1 MYPTSGDSR
10 ATLDKLGWSV
20 GLVSTVGTMNH
31 PVPLPLEAPDI
42 SFLTSGGSFVRRTVL
57 PSGVRVLTEA
67 MPGTHSTSIGYWVG
81 VGSRDER
88 EGQYGST
95 HFLEHLLFKG
105 TAQRSALDIAVAFD
119 SVGGEHNAATAK
131 EYTCYYA
138 RVRDADVPMAV
149 SVIGDMVTKST
160 LDTAAF
166 DVERGVIL
174 EELAMAA
181 DDPADVAGEA
191 FFASTFAGHALGRPI
206 GGTPESIREVQR
218 DEVMAHYA
226 EHYEPNGIVVTA
238 AGAVDH
244 DAFCD
249 LVAAVFADAAS
260 ASPLARREAE
270 PAADAA
276 EARLRVVHRPTEQV
290 SLLRGS
296 QGLDLRDDRR
306 PVLSVL
312 NAVLGGGMSS
322 RLFQEVRERRGL
334 AYAVSS
340 FAPAYLDNGAFGVYA
355 GCAPDNVAGVIDIID
370 AEFRRMVDHGITED
384 ELRRAKGQIEG
395 ALTLS
400 LEDSDARMTR
410 LGRAEL
416 GTGEFTDL
424 TTALE
429 RVDHVTAAD
438 VLDLSRDLLT
448 RPTVTAVVGD
458 LEQERLAAA
467 IGIGG

>member
-1 MYPTSGDSR
+1 
-10 ATLDKLGWSV
+10 
-20 GLVSTVGTMNH
+20 MNH
-31 PVPLPLEAPDI
+31 PVPLPLEAPDT
-42 SFLTSGGSFVRRTVL
+42 SFLTSGGAFVRRSVL

-67 MPGTHSTSIGYWVG
+67 VPGAASTSIGFWVG

-88 EGQYGST
+88 EGQFGST

-105 TAQRSALDIAVAFD
+105 TEGRSALDIAIAFD

-149 SVIGDMVTKST
+149 QVIGDMVTGSV
-160 LDTAAF
+160 LDPEAF
-166 DVERGVIL
+166 DIERGVIL

-191 FFASTFAGHALGRPI
+191 FFAAAFDGHPLGRPI
-206 GGTPESIREVQR
+206 GGTPDSIRAVQR
-218 DEVMAHYA
+218 DEVLAHYR
-226 EHYEPNGIVVTA
+226 EHYAPNGIVVTA

-244 DAFCD
+244 DRFRD
-249 LVAAVFADAAS
+249 LVASVFQHAERS
-260 ASPLARREAE
+260 APLARRTPQPVAD
-270 PAADAA
+270 PAVPK
-276 EARLRVVHRPTEQV
+276 LSVVHRPTEQV
-290 SLLRGS
+290 SMLRGS
-296 QGLDLRDDRR
+296 QGLDLRDERR
-306 PVLSVL
+306 PTLSVL

-355 GCAPDNVAGVIDIID
+355 GCAPDNVPGVVEIVDQ
-370 AEFRRMVDHGITED
+370 EFARMVSDGISDD

-410 LGRAEL
+410 LGRSEL
-416 GTGEFTDL
+416 GTGEYTDL
-424 TTALE
+424 ATALE
-429 RVDHVTAAD
+429 RVDRVTRAD
-438 VLDLSRDLLT
+438 VQGLAADLLT
-448 RPTVTAVVGD
+448 RPMITSVVGAVRQED
-458 LEQERLAAA
+458 LETA
-467 IGIGG
+467 ISTGG

>member
-1 MYPTSGDSR
+1 MS
-10 ATLDKLGWSV
+10 
-20 GLVSTVGTMNH
+20 H
-31 PVPLPLEAPDI
+31 PVPLPLEAPDT
-42 SFLTSGGSFVRRTVL
+42 SFLTSGGAFVRRSVL

-67 MPGTHSTSIGYWVG
+67 VPGAASTSIGFWVG

-105 TAQRSALDIAVAFD
+105 TAERSALDIAIAFD

-149 SVIGDMVTKST
+149 QVIGDMVTGSV
-160 LDTAAF
+160 LEPEAF

-191 FFASTFAGHALGRPI
+191 FFAAAFDGHPLGRPI
-206 GGTPESIREVQR
+206 GGTPDSIRAVQR
-218 DEVMAHYA
+218 DEVLAHYR
-226 EHYEPNGIVVTA
+226 EHYAPNGIVVTA

-244 DAFCD
+244 DRFRA
-249 LVAAVFADAAS
+249 LVERVFQHAEKAA
-260 ASPLARREAE
+260 PLARRSPQPVAD
-270 PAADAA
+270 PAQPK
-276 EARLRVVHRPTEQV
+276 LSVVHRPTEQV
-290 SLLRGS
+290 SMLRGS
-296 QGLDLRDDRR
+296 QGLDLRDERR
-306 PVLSVL
+306 PTLSVL

-355 GCAPDNVAGVIDIID
+355 GCAPDNVPGVVEIVDQ
-370 AEFRRMVDHGITED
+370 EFRRMVADGITDD

-410 LGRAEL
+410 LGRSEL
-416 GTGEFTDL
+416 GTGEYTDL
-424 TTALE
+424 ATALE
-429 RVDHVTAAD
+429 RVDRVTRAD
-438 VLDLSRDLLT
+438 VQELAGDLLT
-448 RPTVTAVVGD
+448 RPMITSVVGAVQQNE
-458 LEQERLAAA
+458 LETA
-467 IGIGG
+467 IGTGG

>member
-1 MYPTSGDSR
+1 
-10 ATLDKLGWSV
+10 
-20 GLVSTVGTMNH
+20 MNH
-31 PVPLPLEAPDI
+31 PVPLPLEAPDT
-42 SFLTSGGSFVRRTVL
+42 SFLTSGGAFVRRTVL

-67 MPGTHSTSIGYWVG
+67 MPGAASTSLGFWVG

-105 TAQRSALDIAVAFD
+105 TEQRSALDIAISFD

-131 EYTCYYA
+131 EYTCYYS

-149 SVIGDMVTKST
+149 EVIGDMVTGSV
-160 LDTAAF
+160 LESAAF

-191 FFASTFAGHALGRPI
+191 FFAAAFDGHALGRPI
-206 GGTPESIREVQR
+206 GGTPESIRAVQR
-218 DEVMAHYA
+218 DEVLAHYR
-226 EHYEPNGIVVTA
+226 EHYAPNGIVVTA

-244 DAFCD
+244 DAFCA
-249 LVAAVFADAAS
+249 LVEAVFQDAPA
-260 ASPLARREAE
+260 ATPLARRS
-270 PAADAA
+270 PQPVADPVVPK
-276 EARLRVVHRPTEQV
+276 LSVVHRPTEQV
-290 SLLRGS
+290 SMLRGS
-296 QGLDLRDDRR
+296 QGLDLRDERR

-355 GCAPDNVAGVIDIID
+355 GCAPDNVPGVIEIVD
-370 AEFRRMVDHGITED
+370 AEFRRMVDDGITGD

-410 LGRAEL
+410 LGRSEL

-424 TTALE
+424 ATALE
-429 RVDHVTAAD
+429 RVDRVTTDD
-438 VLDLSRDLLT
+438 VLDLARDLLT
-448 RPTVTAVVGD
+448 RPTITSVVGSVRQD
-458 LEQERLAAA
+458 ELAAA

>member
-1 MYPTSGDSR
+1 
-10 ATLDKLGWSV
+10 
-20 GLVSTVGTMNH
+20 MNH
-31 PVPLPLEAPDI
+31 PVPLPLEAPDT

-67 MPGTHSTSIGYWVG
+67 VPASHSTSIGYWVG

-88 EGQYGST
+88 AGQFGST

-105 TAQRSALDIAVAFD
+105 TTTRSALDIAVAFD

-149 SVIGDMVTKST
+149 RVIGDMVTNSV
-160 LDTAAF
+160 LEPAAF
-166 DVERGVIL
+166 DIERGVIL

-181 DDPADVAGEA
+181 DDPADLAGEA
-191 FFASTFAGHALGRPI
+191 FFASAFNGHALGRPI
-206 GGTPESIREVQR
+206 GGTPESIRAVQR

-226 EHYEPNGIVVTA
+226 EHYAPNGLVITA

-244 DAFCD
+244 ERFCA
-249 LVAAVFADAAS
+249 LVDEVFASAAR
-260 ASPLARREAE
+260 ARPVDRRTAKPVADPVAE
-270 PAADAA
+270 K
-276 EARLRVVHRPTEQV
+276 LSVVHRPTEQV
-290 SLLRGS
+290 SMLRGS
-296 QGLDLRDDRR
+296 QGLDLRDERR

-370 AEFRRMVDHGITED
+370 AEFRRMVDAGITED

-424 TTALE
+424 DTALE
-429 RVDHVTAAD
+429 RVDRVTTGD
-438 VLDLSRDLLT
+438 VLDLARDLLT
-448 RPTVTAVVGD
+448 RPTITAVVGD
-458 LEQERLAAA
+458 VERSALESA
-467 IGIGG
+467 IGTGGR

>member
-1 MYPTSGDSR
+1 
-10 ATLDKLGWSV
+10 
-20 GLVSTVGTMNH
+20 MNQ
-31 PVPLPLEAPDI
+31 PVPLPLGAPDT
-42 SFLTSGGSFVRRTVL
+42 SFLTSGGAFVRRTVL
-57 PSGVRVLTEA
+57 PSGVRVLSEA
-67 MPGTHSTSIGYWVG
+67 VPGAASTSIGFWVG

-88 EGQYGST
+88 DGQFGST

-105 TAQRSALDIAVAFD
+105 TETRSALDIAIAFD

-138 RVRDADVPMAV
+138 RVRDTDVPMAIG
-149 SVIGDMVTKST
+149 VIGDMVTASV
-160 LDTAAF
+160 LDPDAF

-191 FFASTFAGHALGRPI
+191 FFAAAFGGHPLGRPI
-206 GGTPESIREVQR
+206 GGTPDSIRAVGR
-218 DEVMAHYA
+218 DEVLSHYREHYA
-226 EHYEPNGIVVTA
+226 PNGIVVTA

-244 DAFCD
+244 DRLCE
-249 LVAAVFADAAS
+249 LVGQVFHDAPRAD
-260 ASPLARREAE
+260 PLSRRT
-270 PAADAA
+270 PQTVADPVQPK
-276 EARLRVVHRPTEQV
+276 LSVVHRPTEQV
-290 SLLRGS
+290 SMLRGS
-296 QGLDLRDDRR
+296 QGLDLRDERR
-306 PVLSVL
+306 PALSVL

-355 GCAPDNVAGVIDIID
+355 GCAPDNVPGVIDIVD
-370 AEFRRMVDHGITED
+370 AEFRRMVDHGITAD

-410 LGRAEL
+410 LGRSEL
-416 GTGEFTDL
+416 GTGEYTDL
-424 TTALE
+424 ATALE
-429 RVDHVTAAD
+429 RVDRVTTDD
-438 VLDLSRDLLT
+438 VLELSRDLLT
-448 RPTVTAVVGD
+448 RPTITSVVGAVQQD
-458 LEQERLAAA
+458 ELAAA
-467 IGIGG
+467 IGIGS

>member
-1 MYPTSGDSR
+1 
-10 ATLDKLGWSV
+10 
-20 GLVSTVGTMNH
+20 MNQ
-31 PVPLPLEAPDI
+31 PVPLPLGAPDT
-42 SFLTSGGSFVRRTVL
+42 SFLTSGGAFVRRTVL

-67 MPGTHSTSIGYWVG
+67 VPGAASTSIGFWVG

-88 EGQYGST
+88 DGQFGST

-105 TAQRSALDIAVAFD
+105 TESRSALDIAIAFD

-149 SVIGDMVTKST
+149 QVIGDMVTGSV
-160 LDTAAF
+160 LDPEAF
-166 DVERGVIL
+166 AVERGVIL

-191 FFASTFAGHALGRPI
+191 FFASAFSGHPLGRPI
-206 GGTPESIREVQR
+206 GGTPDSIRAVQR
-218 DEVMAHYA
+218 DEVLAHYR
-226 EHYEPNGIVVTA
+226 EHYAPNGIVVTA

-244 DAFCD
+244 DRFCD
-249 LVAAVFADAAS
+249 AVAAVFHDAPRAE
-260 ASPLARREAE
+260 PLARRTPQTVADPIE
-270 PAADAA
+270 PK
-276 EARLRVVHRPTEQV
+276 LSVVHRPTEQV
-290 SLLRGS
+290 SMLRGS

-306 PVLSVL
+306 PSLSVL

-355 GCAPDNVAGVIDIID
+355 GCAPDNVPGVIEIID
-370 AEFRRMVDHGITED
+370 AEFRRMVDHGITDD

-410 LGRAEL
+410 LGRSEL
-416 GTGEFTDL
+416 GTGEYTDL
-424 TTALE
+424 STALE
-429 RVDHVTAAD
+429 RVDRVTTD
-438 VLDLSRDLLT
+438 GVLELARDLLT
-448 RPTVTAVVGD
+448 RPTITSVVGAVQQD
-458 LEQERLAAA
+458 ELAAA
-467 IGIGG
+467 IGMGS

>member
-1 MYPTSGDSR
+1 
-10 ATLDKLGWSV
+10 
-20 GLVSTVGTMNH
+20 MNH
-31 PVPLPLEAPDI
+31 PVPLPLEAPDT
-42 SFLTSGGSFVRRTVL
+42 SFLTSGGAFVRRSVL

-67 MPGTHSTSIGYWVG
+67 MPGAASTSLGFWVG

-105 TAQRSALDIAVAFD
+105 TAKRSALDIAISFD

-131 EYTCYYA
+131 EYTCYYS
-138 RVRDADVPMAV
+138 RVRDADVPMAIE
-149 SVIGDMVTKST
+149 VIGDMVTGSV
-160 LDTAAF
+160 LEAAAF

-191 FFASTFAGHALGRPI
+191 FFAAAFDGHALGRPI
-206 GGTPESIREVQR
+206 GGTPESIRAVQR
-218 DEVMAHYA
+218 DEVLAHYR
-226 EHYEPNGIVVTA
+226 EHYAPNGIVVTA

-244 DAFCD
+244 DAFCE
-249 LVAAVFADAAS
+249 LVEAVFQGAPN
-260 ASPLARREAE
+260 ASPLARRTPQPVAD
-270 PAADAA
+270 PAIPK
-276 EARLRVVHRPTEQV
+276 LSVVHRPTEQV
-290 SLLRGS
+290 SMLRGS
-296 QGLDLRDDRR
+296 QGLDLRDERR

-355 GCAPDNVAGVIDIID
+355 GCAPDNVPGVIEIVD
-370 AEFRRMVDHGITED
+370 AEFRRMVDDGITSD

-410 LGRAEL
+410 LGRSEL

-424 TTALE
+424 ATALE
-429 RVDHVTAAD
+429 RVDRVTTDA
-438 VLDLSRDLLT
+438 VLDLARDLLT
-448 RPTVTAVVGD
+448 RPTITSVVGAVRQD
-458 LEQERLAAA
+458 ELAAA

>member
-1 MYPTSGDSR
+1 
-10 ATLDKLGWSV
+10 
-20 GLVSTVGTMNH
+20 MNH
-31 PVPLPLEAPDI
+31 PVPLPLEAPDT
-42 SFLTSGGSFVRRTVL
+42 SFLTSGGAFVRRSVL

-67 MPGTHSTSIGYWVG
+67 MPGASSTSLGFWVG

-88 EGQYGST
+88 AGQYGST

-105 TAQRSALDIAVAFD
+105 TAKRSALDIAISFD

-131 EYTCYYA
+131 EYTCYYS

-149 SVIGDMVTKST
+149 EVIGDMVTGSV
-160 LDTAAF
+160 LESAAF

-191 FFASTFAGHALGRPI
+191 FFAAAFDGHALGRPI
-206 GGTPESIREVQR
+206 GGTPESIRAVQR
-218 DEVMAHYA
+218 DEVLAHYR
-226 EHYEPNGIVVTA
+226 EHYAPNGIVVTA

-244 DAFCD
+244 DRFRD
-249 LVAAVFADAAS
+249 LVEAVFQGAPK
-260 ASPLARREAE
+260 ASPLARRTPQPVAD
-270 PAADAA
+270 PAIPK
-276 EARLRVVHRPTEQV
+276 LSVVHRPTEQV
-290 SLLRGS
+290 SMLRGS
-296 QGLDLRDDRR
+296 QGLDLRDERR
-306 PVLSVL
+306 PILSVL

-355 GCAPDNVAGVIDIID
+355 GCAPDNVAGVIDIVD
-370 AEFRRMVDHGITED
+370 AEFRRMVDDGVTTD

-410 LGRAEL
+410 LGRSEL

-424 TTALE
+424 ATALE
-429 RVDHVTAAD
+429 RVDRVTTDD
-438 VLDLSRDLLT
+438 VLDLARDLLT
-448 RPTVTAVVGD
+448 RPTITSVVGAVRQD
-458 LEQERLAAA
+458 ELAAS

>member
-1 MYPTSGDSR
+1 
-10 ATLDKLGWSV
+10 
-20 GLVSTVGTMNH
+20 MNH
-31 PVPLPLEAPDI
+31 PVPLPLEAPDT
-42 SFLTSGGSFVRRTVL
+42 SFLTSGGAFVRRSVL

-67 MPGTHSTSIGYWVG
+67 MPGAASTSLGFWVG

-105 TAQRSALDIAVAFD
+105 TAKRSALDIAISFD

-131 EYTCYYA
+131 EYTCYYS

-149 SVIGDMVTKST
+149 EVIGDMVTGSV
-160 LDTAAF
+160 LDAAAF

-191 FFASTFAGHALGRPI
+191 FFAAAFDGHALGRPI
-206 GGTPESIREVQR
+206 GGTPESIRAVRR
-218 DEVMAHYA
+218 DDVLSHYREHYA
-226 EHYEPNGIVVTA
+226 PNGIVVTA

-249 LVAAVFADAAS
+249 LVEGVFHGAPD
-260 ASPLARREAE
+260 ASPLARRTPLPVAD
-270 PAADAA
+270 PAIAK
-276 EARLRVVHRPTEQV
+276 LSVVHRPTEQV
-290 SLLRGS
+290 SMLRGS
-296 QGLDLRDDRR
+296 QGLDLRDERR

-355 GCAPDNVAGVIDIID
+355 GCAPDNVPGVIEIVD
-370 AEFRRMVDHGITED
+370 AEFRRMVDDGITGD

-410 LGRAEL
+410 LGRSEL

-424 TTALE
+424 ATALE
-429 RVDHVTAAD
+429 RVDRVTTAD
-438 VLDLSRDLLT
+438 VLDLARDLLT
-448 RPTVTAVVGD
+448 RPTITSVVGAVRQD
-458 LEQERLAAA
+458 ELADA

>member
-1 MYPTSGDSR
+1 
-10 ATLDKLGWSV
+10 
-20 GLVSTVGTMNH
+20 MNH
-31 PVPLPLEAPDI
+31 PVPLPLEAPDT
-42 SFLTSGGSFVRRTVL
+42 SFLTSGGAFVRRTVL
-57 PSGVRVLTEA
+57 PSGVRVLTES
-67 MPGTHSTSIGYWVG
+67 MPGTSSTSLGFWVG

-88 EGQYGST
+88 AGQFGST

-105 TAQRSALDIAVAFD
+105 TATRSALDIAISFD

-131 EYTCYYA
+131 EYTCYYS

-149 SVIGDMVTKST
+149 EVIGDMVTGSV
-160 LDTAAF
+160 LEAAAF

-191 FFASTFAGHALGRPI
+191 FFAAVFDGHALGRPI
-206 GGTPESIREVQR
+206 GGTPESIRAVHR
-218 DEVMAHYA
+218 DEVLAHYR
-226 EHYEPNGIVVTA
+226 EHYAPNGIVVTA

-244 DAFCD
+244 DRFCD
-249 LVAAVFADAAS
+249 LVAAVFQDAPKA
-260 ASPLARREAE
+260 APLARRTAQRVAD
-270 PAADAA
+270 PAVPK
-276 EARLRVVHRPTEQV
+276 LSVVHRPTEQV
-290 SLLRGS
+290 SMLRGS
-296 QGLDLRDDRR
+296 QGLDLRDERR

-355 GCAPDNVAGVIDIID
+355 GCAPDNVAGVVEIVD
-370 AEFRRMVDHGITED
+370 AEFRRMVDDGITPD

-410 LGRAEL
+410 LGRSEL

-424 TTALE
+424 ATALE
-429 RVDHVTAAD
+429 RVDRVTTDD
-438 VLDLSRDLLT
+438 VLDLARDLLT
-448 RPTVTAVVGD
+448 RPSITSVVGAVQRD
-458 LEQERLAAA
+458 ELAAA

>member
-1 MYPTSGDSR
+1 
-10 ATLDKLGWSV
+10 
-20 GLVSTVGTMNH
+20 MNH
-31 PVPLPLEAPDI
+31 PVPLPLEAPDT
-42 SFLTSGGSFVRRTVL
+42 SFLTSGGSFVRRSVL

-67 MPGTHSTSIGYWVG
+67 VPASHSTSIGYWVG

-88 EGQYGST
+88 AGQFGST

-105 TAQRSALDIAVAFD
+105 TTSRSALDIAVAFD

-149 SVIGDMVTKST
+149 RVIGDMVTDSV
-160 LDTAAF
+160 LEPAAF
-166 DVERGVIL
+166 DIERGVIL

-181 DDPADVAGEA
+181 DDPADLAGEA
-191 FFASTFAGHALGRPI
+191 FFAAAFEGHALGRPI
-206 GGTPESIREVQR
+206 GGTPESIRAVQR

-226 EHYEPNGIVVTA
+226 EHYAPSGLVITA

-244 DAFCD
+244 DQFCA
-249 LVAAVFADAAS
+249 LVDEVFGGAS
-260 ASPLARREAE
+260 KARPVARRVAQPVADRAE
-270 PAADAA
+270 
-276 EARLRVVHRPTEQV
+276 ERLTVVHRPTEQV
-290 SLLRGS
+290 SMLRGS

-370 AEFRRMVDHGITED
+370 AEFRKMADDGITDD

-395 ALTLS
+395 AVTLS
-400 LEDSDARMTR
+400 LEDADARMTR

-424 TTALE
+424 DTALD
-429 RVDHVTAAD
+429 RVDRVTTDD
-438 VLDLSRDLLT
+438 VLELARDLLT
-448 RPTVTAVVGD
+448 RPTITAVVGD
-458 LEQERLAAA
+458 VERATLEAA
-467 IGIGG
+467 IGTGGR

>member
-1 MYPTSGDSR
+1 
-10 ATLDKLGWSV
+10 
-20 GLVSTVGTMNH
+20 MNH
-31 PVPLPLEAPDI
+31 PVPLPLEAPDT
-42 SFLTSGGSFVRRTVL
+42 SFLTSGGAFVRRSVL

-67 MPGTHSTSIGYWVG
+67 MPGASSTSLGFWVG

-88 EGQYGST
+88 AGQYGST

-105 TAQRSALDIAVAFD
+105 TAKRSALDIAIAFD

-131 EYTCYYA
+131 EYTCYYS
-138 RVRDADVPMAV
+138 RVRDADVPMAIE
-149 SVIGDMVTKST
+149 VIGDMVTGSV
-160 LDTAAF
+160 LESAAF

-191 FFASTFAGHALGRPI
+191 FFAAAFDGHALGRPI
-206 GGTPESIREVQR
+206 GGTPESIRAVGR
-218 DEVMAHYA
+218 DEVLAHYR
-226 EHYEPNGIVVTA
+226 EHYAPNGIVVTA
-238 AGAVDH
+238 AGAIDH
-244 DAFCD
+244 DRFCE
-249 LVAAVFADAAS
+249 LVEAVFQGAPK
-260 ASPLARREAE
+260 ASPLARRTPQPVAD
-270 PAADAA
+270 PAIPK
-276 EARLRVVHRPTEQV
+276 LSVVHRPTEQV
-290 SLLRGS
+290 SMLRGS
-296 QGLDLRDDRR
+296 QGLDLRDERR

-355 GCAPDNVAGVIDIID
+355 GCAPDNVAGVIEIVD
-370 AEFRRMVDHGITED
+370 AEFRRMVDDGITTD

-410 LGRAEL
+410 LGRSEL

-424 TTALE
+424 ATALE
-429 RVDHVTAAD
+429 RVDRVTTGD
-438 VLDLSRDLLT
+438 VLELARDLLT
-448 RPTVTAVVGD
+448 RPTITSVVGAVQQD
-458 LEQERLAAA
+458 ELAAA

>member
-1 MYPTSGDSR
+1 MS
-10 ATLDKLGWSV
+10 
-20 GLVSTVGTMNH
+20 H
-31 PVPLPLEAPDI
+31 PVPLPLEAPDT
-42 SFLTSGGSFVRRTVL
+42 SFLTSGGAFVRRSVL

-67 MPGTHSTSIGYWVG
+67 VPGAASTSIGFWVG

-88 EGQYGST
+88 EGQFGST

-105 TAQRSALDIAVAFD
+105 TEGRSALDIAIAFD

-149 SVIGDMVTKST
+149 QVIGDMVTGSV
-160 LDTAAF
+160 LDPEAF
-166 DVERGVIL
+166 DIERGVIL

-191 FFASTFAGHALGRPI
+191 FFAAAFDGHPLGRPI
-206 GGTPESIREVQR
+206 GGTPDSIRAVQR
-218 DEVMAHYA
+218 DEVLAHYR
-226 EHYEPNGIVVTA
+226 EHYAPNGIVVTA

-244 DAFCD
+244 DRFCD
-249 LVAAVFADAAS
+249 LVASVFQHAERS
-260 ASPLARREAE
+260 APLARRTPQPVAD
-270 PAADAA
+270 PAVPK
-276 EARLRVVHRPTEQV
+276 LSVVHRPTEQV
-290 SLLRGS
+290 SMLRGS
-296 QGLDLRDDRR
+296 QGLDLRDERR
-306 PVLSVL
+306 PTLSVL

-355 GCAPDNVAGVIDIID
+355 GCAPDNVSGVVEIID
-370 AEFRRMVDHGITED
+370 QEFARMVSDGISDD

-410 LGRAEL
+410 LGRSEL
-416 GTGEFTDL
+416 GTGEYTDL
-424 TTALE
+424 ATALE
-429 RVDHVTAAD
+429 RVDRVTRAD
-438 VLDLSRDLLT
+438 VQELAADLLT
-448 RPTVTAVVGD
+448 RPMITSVVGAVRQED
-458 LEQERLAAA
+458 LETA
-467 IGIGG
+467 ISTGG

>member
-1 MYPTSGDSR
+1 MS
-10 ATLDKLGWSV
+10 
-20 GLVSTVGTMNH
+20 H
-31 PVPLPLEAPDI
+31 PVPLPLEAPDT
-42 SFLTSGGSFVRRTVL
+42 SFLTSGGAFVRRSVL

-67 MPGTHSTSIGYWVG
+67 VPGAASTSIGFWVG

-88 EGQYGST
+88 EGQFGST

-105 TAQRSALDIAVAFD
+105 TEGRSALDIAIAFD

-149 SVIGDMVTKST
+149 QVIGDMVTGSV
-160 LDTAAF
+160 LDPEAF
-166 DVERGVIL
+166 DIERGVIL

-191 FFASTFAGHALGRPI
+191 FFAAAFDGHPLGRPI
-206 GGTPESIREVQR
+206 GGTPDSIRAVQR
-218 DEVMAHYA
+218 DEVLAHYR
-226 EHYEPNGIVVTA
+226 EHYAPNGIVVTA

-244 DAFCD
+244 DRFRD
-249 LVAAVFADAAS
+249 LVASVFQHAERS
-260 ASPLARREAE
+260 APLARRTPQPVAD
-270 PAADAA
+270 PAVPK
-276 EARLRVVHRPTEQV
+276 LSVVHRPTEQV
-290 SLLRGS
+290 SMLRGS
-296 QGLDLRDDRR
+296 QGLDLRDERR
-306 PVLSVL
+306 PALSVL

-355 GCAPDNVAGVIDIID
+355 GCAPDNVPGVVEIVDQ
-370 AEFRRMVDHGITED
+370 EFARMVSDGISDD

-410 LGRAEL
+410 LGRSEL
-416 GTGEFTDL
+416 GTGEYTDL
-424 TTALE
+424 ATALE
-429 RVDHVTAAD
+429 RVDRVSRSDVQELAA
-438 VLDLSRDLLT
+438 DLLT
-448 RPTVTAVVGD
+448 RPMITSVVGAVRQED
-458 LEQERLAAA
+458 LETA
-467 IGIGG
+467 ISNGG

>member
-1 MYPTSGDSR
+1 
-10 ATLDKLGWSV
+10 
-20 GLVSTVGTMNH
+20 MNH
-31 PVPLPLEAPDI
+31 PVPLPLEAPDT
-42 SFLTSGGSFVRRTVL
+42 SFLTSGGAFVRRTVL

-67 MPGTHSTSIGYWVG
+67 MPGASSTSLGFWVG

-88 EGQYGST
+88 DGQYGST

-105 TAQRSALDIAVAFD
+105 TATRSALDIAISFD

-131 EYTCYYA
+131 EYTCYYS
-138 RVRDADVPMAV
+138 RVRDADVPRAV
-149 SVIGDMVTKST
+149 AVIGDMVTGSV
-160 LDTAAF
+160 LDPAAF

-191 FFASTFAGHALGRPI
+191 FFAAAFDGHALGRPI
-206 GGTPESIREVQR
+206 GGTPESIRAVQR
-218 DEVMAHYA
+218 DEVLAHYR
-226 EHYEPNGIVVTA
+226 EHYAPNGIVVTA
-238 AGAVDH
+238 AGAIDH
-244 DAFCD
+244 DHFCD
-249 LVAAVFADAAS
+249 LVEAVFQGAPKAA
-260 ASPLARREAE
+260 PLARRTPE
-270 PAADAA
+270 PVADPAVPK
-276 EARLRVVHRPTEQV
+276 LSVVHRPTEQV
-290 SLLRGS
+290 SMLRGS
-296 QGLDLRDDRR
+296 QGLDLRDERR

-355 GCAPDNVAGVIDIID
+355 GCAPDNVAGVVEIID
-370 AEFRRMVDHGITED
+370 AEFRRMVDDGITED

-410 LGRAEL
+410 LGRSEL

-424 TTALE
+424 ATALE
-429 RVDHVTAAD
+429 RVDRVTTDD
-438 VLDLSRDLLT
+438 VLALSRDLLT
-448 RPTVTAVVGD
+448 RPAITSVVGAVRQD
-458 LEQERLAAA
+458 ELAAA

>member
-1 MYPTSGDSR
+1 
-10 ATLDKLGWSV
+10 
-20 GLVSTVGTMNH
+20 MNH
-31 PVPLPLEAPDI
+31 PVPLPLEAPDT
-42 SFLTSGGSFVRRTVL
+42 SFLTSGGAFVRRTVL

-67 MPGTHSTSIGYWVG
+67 MPGTASTSLGFWVG

-105 TAQRSALDIAVAFD
+105 TAKRSALDIAISFD

-131 EYTCYYA
+131 EYTCYYS

-149 SVIGDMVTKST
+149 EVIGDMVTGSV
-160 LDTAAF
+160 LEAAAF

-191 FFASTFAGHALGRPI
+191 FFAAAFDGHALGRPI
-206 GGTPESIREVQR
+206 GGTPESIRAVQR
-218 DEVMAHYA
+218 DEVLAHYR
-226 EHYEPNGIVVTA
+226 EHYAPNGIVVTA

-244 DAFCD
+244 DAFCA
-249 LVAAVFADAAS
+249 LVEAVFQGAPT
-260 ASPLARREAE
+260 ASPLARRT
-270 PAADAA
+270 PQPVADKATPK
-276 EARLRVVHRPTEQV
+276 LSVVHRPTEQV
-290 SLLRGS
+290 SMLRGS
-296 QGLDLRDDRR
+296 QGLDLRDERR

-355 GCAPDNVAGVIDIID
+355 GCAPDNVPGVIEIVD
-370 AEFRRMVDHGITED
+370 AEFRRMVDDGITSD

-410 LGRAEL
+410 LGRSEL

-424 TTALE
+424 ATALE
-429 RVDHVTAAD
+429 RVDRVTTAD
-438 VLDLSRDLLT
+438 VLDLARDLLT
-448 RPTVTAVVGD
+448 RPTITSVVGAVQQD
-458 LEQERLAAA
+458 ELAAA

>member
-1 MYPTSGDSR
+1 MS
-10 ATLDKLGWSV
+10 
-20 GLVSTVGTMNH
+20 H
-31 PVPLPLEAPDI
+31 PVPLPLEAPDT
-42 SFLTSGGSFVRRTVL
+42 SFLTSGGAFVRRSVL

-67 MPGTHSTSIGYWVG
+67 VPGAASTSIGFWVG

-95 HFLEHLLFKG
+95 HFLEHLLFNG
-105 TAQRSALDIAVAFD
+105 TAERSALDIAIAFD

-149 SVIGDMVTKST
+149 QVIGDMVTGSV
-160 LDTAAF
+160 LEPEAF

-191 FFASTFAGHALGRPI
+191 FFAAAFDGHPLGRPI
-206 GGTPESIREVQR
+206 GGTPDSIRAVQR
-218 DEVMAHYA
+218 DEVLAHYR
-226 EHYEPNGIVVTA
+226 EHYAPNGIVVTA

-244 DAFCD
+244 DRFRA
-249 LVAAVFADAAS
+249 LVERVFQHAEKAA
-260 ASPLARREAE
+260 PLARRSPQPVAD
-270 PAADAA
+270 PAQPK
-276 EARLRVVHRPTEQV
+276 LSVVHRPTEQV
-290 SLLRGS
+290 SMLRGS
-296 QGLDLRDDRR
+296 QGLDLRDERR
-306 PVLSVL
+306 PTLSVL

-355 GCAPDNVAGVIDIID
+355 GCAPDNVPGVVEIVDQ
-370 AEFRRMVDHGITED
+370 EFRRMVADGITDD

-410 LGRAEL
+410 LGRSEL
-416 GTGEFTDL
+416 GTGEYTDL
-424 TTALE
+424 ATALE
-429 RVDHVTAAD
+429 RVDRVTRAD
-438 VLDLSRDLLT
+438 VQELAGDLLT
-448 RPTVTAVVGD
+448 RPMITSVVGAVQQNE
-458 LEQERLAAA
+458 LETA
-467 IGIGG
+467 IGTGG

>member
-1 MYPTSGDSR
+1 MS
-10 ATLDKLGWSV
+10 
-20 GLVSTVGTMNH
+20 H
-31 PVPLPLEAPDI
+31 PVPLPLEAPDT
-42 SFLTSGGSFVRRTVL
+42 SFLTSGGAFVRRSVL

-67 MPGTHSTSIGYWVG
+67 VPGAASTSIGFWVG

-88 EGQYGST
+88 EGQFGST

-105 TAQRSALDIAVAFD
+105 TEGRSALDIAIAFD

-149 SVIGDMVTKST
+149 QVIGDMVTGSV
-160 LDTAAF
+160 LDPEAF
-166 DVERGVIL
+166 DIERGVIL

-191 FFASTFAGHALGRPI
+191 FFAAAFDGHPLGRPI
-206 GGTPESIREVQR
+206 GGTPDSIRAVQR
-218 DEVMAHYA
+218 DEVLAHYR
-226 EHYEPNGIVVTA
+226 EHYAPNGIVVTA

-244 DAFCD
+244 DRFRD
-249 LVAAVFADAAS
+249 LVASVFQHAERS
-260 ASPLARREAE
+260 APLARRTPQPVAD
-270 PAADAA
+270 PAVPK
-276 EARLRVVHRPTEQV
+276 LSVVHRPTEQV
-290 SLLRGS
+290 SMLRGS
-296 QGLDLRDDRR
+296 QGLDLRDERR
-306 PVLSVL
+306 PTLSVL

-355 GCAPDNVAGVIDIID
+355 GCAPDNVPGVVEIVDQ
-370 AEFRRMVDHGITED
+370 EFARMVSDGISDD

-410 LGRAEL
+410 LGRSEL
-416 GTGEFTDL
+416 GTGEYTDL
-424 TTALE
+424 ATALE
-429 RVDHVTAAD
+429 RVDRVTRAD
-438 VLDLSRDLLT
+438 VQELAADLLT
-448 RPTVTAVVGD
+448 RPMITSVVGAVRQED
-458 LEQERLAAA
+458 LETA
-467 IGIGG
+467 ISTGG

>member
-1 MYPTSGDSR
+1 
-10 ATLDKLGWSV
+10 
-20 GLVSTVGTMNH
+20 MNH
-31 PVPLPLEAPDI
+31 PVPLPLEAPDT
-42 SFLTSGGSFVRRTVL
+42 SFLTSGGAFVRRTVL

-67 MPGTHSTSIGYWVG
+67 MPGTASTSLGFWVG

-105 TAQRSALDIAVAFD
+105 TAKRSALDIAISFD

-131 EYTCYYA
+131 EYTCYYS

-149 SVIGDMVTKST
+149 EVIGDMVTGSV
-160 LDTAAF
+160 LEAAAF

-191 FFASTFAGHALGRPI
+191 FFAAAFDGHALGRPI
-206 GGTPESIREVQR
+206 GGTPESIRAVQR
-218 DEVMAHYA
+218 DEVLAHYR
-226 EHYEPNGIVVTA
+226 EHYAPNGIVVTA

-244 DAFCD
+244 DAFCA
-249 LVAAVFADAAS
+249 LVEAVFQGAPT
-260 ASPLARREAE
+260 ASPLARRT
-270 PAADAA
+270 PQPVADKATPK
-276 EARLRVVHRPTEQV
+276 LSVVHRPTEQV
-290 SLLRGS
+290 SMLRGS
-296 QGLDLRDDRR
+296 QGLDLRDERR

-355 GCAPDNVAGVIDIID
+355 GCAPDNVPGVIEIVD
-370 AEFRRMVDHGITED
+370 AEFRRMVDDGITSD

-410 LGRAEL
+410 LGRSEL

-424 TTALE
+424 ATALE
-429 RVDHVTAAD
+429 RVDRVTTAD
-438 VLDLSRDLLT
+438 VLDLARDLLT
-448 RPTVTAVVGD
+448 RPTITSVVGAVRQD
-458 LEQERLAAA
+458 ELAAA

>member
-1 MYPTSGDSR
+1 
-10 ATLDKLGWSV
+10 
-20 GLVSTVGTMNH
+20 MNH
-31 PVPLPLEAPDI
+31 PVPLPLEAPDT
-42 SFLTSGGSFVRRTVL
+42 SFLTSGGAFVRRTVL

-67 MPGTHSTSIGYWVG
+67 MPGASSTSLGFWVG

-88 EGQYGST
+88 AGQFGST

-105 TAQRSALDIAVAFD
+105 TASRSALEIAISFD

-131 EYTCYYA
+131 EYTCYYS

-149 SVIGDMVTKST
+149 EVIGDMVTGSV
-160 LDTAAF
+160 LDPAAF

-191 FFASTFAGHALGRPI
+191 FFAAAFDGHALGRPI
-206 GGTPESIREVQR
+206 GGTPESIRAVQR
-218 DEVMAHYA
+218 DEVLAHYR
-226 EHYEPNGIVVTA
+226 EHYAPNGIVVTA

-244 DAFCD
+244 DHFCD
-249 LVAAVFADAAS
+249 LVEAVFQHAPKAT
-260 ASPLARREAE
+260 PLARRTPQTVAD
-270 PAADAA
+270 PAVPK
-276 EARLRVVHRPTEQV
+276 LSVVHRPTEQV
-290 SLLRGS
+290 SMLRGS
-296 QGLDLRDDRR
+296 QGLDLRDERR

-355 GCAPDNVAGVIDIID
+355 GCAPDNVAGVIEIVD
-370 AEFRRMVDHGITED
+370 AEFRRMVDDGITTD

-410 LGRAEL
+410 LGRSEL

-424 TTALE
+424 ATALE
-429 RVDHVTAAD
+429 RVDRVTTDD
-438 VLDLSRDLLT
+438 VLELARDLLT
-448 RPTVTAVVGD
+448 RPTITSVVGAVRQD
-458 LEQERLAAA
+458 ELAAA